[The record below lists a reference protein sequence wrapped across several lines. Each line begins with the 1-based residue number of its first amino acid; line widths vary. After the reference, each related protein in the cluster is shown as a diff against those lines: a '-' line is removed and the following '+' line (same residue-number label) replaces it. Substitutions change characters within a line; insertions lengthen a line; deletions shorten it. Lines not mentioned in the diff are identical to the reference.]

1 MTKKRVLRLL
11 TAFIVILLGVS
22 FCGGSLLVKQAHKE
36 ENRRTTITAIPTKA
50 PVVFYKDTCP
60 DCRRIFLEVY
70 LCKLINHRV
79 CLVNLNNQ
87 QNQKYISRYR
97 LKTVPTVI
105 NNDCR
110 YRGTNY
116 KSIALILLKRG

>member
-1 MTKKRVLRLL
+1 MTKNRVLRFLMVL
-11 TAFIVILLGVS
+11 IVILGVS
-22 FCGGSLLVKQAHKE
+22 ACGSSLLVRQAHKE
-36 ENRRTTITAIPTKA
+36 EIKRTTITAIPAKA

-79 CLVNLNNQ
+79 CLVNLNNL
-87 QNQKYISRYR
+87 QNQKYIGHYR

-105 NNDCR
+105 NNNRR
-110 YRGTNY
+110 YSGTNY
-116 KSIALILLKRG
+116 KSIALILLEGS

>member
-1 MTKKRVLRLL
+1 MVTKNKVLRFLMIL
-11 TAFIVILLGVS
+11 VIILGVS
-22 FCGGSLLVKQAHKE
+22 VCVGSLLVRQAHKE
-36 ENRRTTITAIPTKA
+36 EIRRTTVTAIPAKA

-79 CLVNLNNQ
+79 CLVNLNEQ
-87 QNQKYISRYR
+87 QNQKYVSRYR

-105 NNDCR
+105 NNDYR
-110 YRGTNY
+110 YSGTNY
-116 KSIALILLKRG
+116 KNIALILLEGS

>member
-1 MTKKRVLRLL
+1 MTKNRVLRFLMVL
-11 TAFIVILLGVS
+11 IVILGVS
-22 FCGGSLLVKQAHKE
+22 TCGSSLLVRQAHKE
-36 ENRRTTITAIPTKA
+36 EIRRTTVTAIPTKT

-70 LCKLINHRV
+70 LCKLIKPRV
-79 CLVNLNNQ
+79 CLVNLNNL

-105 NNDCR
+105 NNNRR
-110 YRGTNY
+110 YSGTNY
-116 KSIALILLKRG
+116 KSIALILLEGS